1 MAIHDIETMNRVAET
16 VRAVNP
22 SAVIYGEGWTAGDS
36 PLPVERRA
44 LKENVAKMK
53 GIAVFSDDIRDA
65 VKGHYSRAEERGFAS
80 GEAGQEET
88 VKIGIVA
95 STAHPQVDYAKGT
108 NSKFAYASS
117 PEQIMNYVSC
127 HDDLCLTDKLRKSM
141 PEADDSVRMRV
152 ARLAQTI
159 VFTSQGTPF
168 MFCGEEIFR
177 DKKGVHN
184 SYCSPDSINAIDWN
198 LKKQNRGQFDYYR
211 NLIALRKAH
220 PAFRMTS
227 AEDIARHI
235 VFDKTEGSNLVSY
248 SIRDHANGDEWKE
261 IKVVF
266 NGYDSAREV
275 KVAKGDWIVV
285 AADGRID
292 KDGLGRAKG
301 GKMSVAPQS
310 ALILARK

>member
-1 MAIHDIETMNRVAET
+1 M
-16 VRAVNP
+16 
-22 SAVIYGEGWTAGDS
+22 
-36 PLPVERRA
+36 
-44 LKENVAKMK
+44 
-53 GIAVFSDDIRDA
+53 
-65 VKGHYSRAEERGFAS
+65 
-80 GEAGQEET
+80 
-88 VKIGIVA
+88 
-95 STAHPQVDYAKGT
+95 
-108 NSKFAYASS
+108 
-117 PEQIMNYVSC
+117 
-127 HDDLCLTDKLRKSM
+127 
-141 PEADDSVRMRV
+141 
-152 ARLAQTI
+152 
-159 VFTSQGTPF
+159 
-168 MFCGEEIFR
+168 
-177 DKKGVHN
+177 
-184 SYCSPDSINAIDWN
+184 
-198 LKKQNRGQFDYYR
+198 QFDYYR

-266 NGYDSAREV
+266 NGNDSAREV

-301 GKMSVAPQS
+301 GTMSVAPQS